1 MTSVPTISI
10 TTPDLESKDYM
21 PSGTV
26 TPTTPD
32 SPTVFDVVKEIEN
45 REPFIE
51 DEALDLTE
59 SKDNKATH
67 SRSHAIDDDDDDVV
81 YQPKTIKTFYN
92 QKCILIT
99 GASGFIGKA
108 VLWKLFQSLGDSV
121 DKIFVLLRKSRQHQ
135 RSAKDRL
142 HDDILSNKVRTEK
155 YVYAGMKIKLI
166 LSCLGVR
173 QPS

>member
-21 PSGTV
+21 ASGTV

-32 SPTVFDVVKEIEN
+32 SPTVFDVVKELEN
-45 REPFIE
+45 KEPYIE

-59 SKDNKATH
+59 PDATPQKNVR
-67 SRSHAIDDDDDDVV
+67 RSAIDSDDDEREE
-81 YQPKTIKTFYN
+81 PKTIKNFYN

-108 VLWKLFQSLGDSV
+108 LLWKLMQSLTLV
-121 DKIFVLLRKSRQHQ
+121 DTIFVLLRKNRHQ

-142 HDDILSNKVRTEK
+142 QDDILSNKVNTAF
-155 YVYAGMKIKLI
+155 YI
-166 LSCLGVR
+166 LCYFF
-173 QPS
+173 P

>member
-45 REPFIE
+45 NAEPFIE

-59 SKDNKATH
+59 SKDDKAIFS
-67 SRSHAIDDDDDDVV
+67 SRSNAIDDDDDDVV
-81 YQPKTIKTFYN
+81 YQPKTIKTFYK
-92 QKCILIT
+92 QKCVLIT

-135 RSAKDRL
+135 RSARDRL
-142 HDDILSNKVRTEK
+142 HDDILSNKV
-155 YVYAGMKIKLI
+155 
-166 LSCLGVR
+166 
-173 QPS
+173 

>member
-21 PSGTV
+21 ASGTV

-32 SPTVFDVVKEIEN
+32 SPTVFDVVKELEN
-45 REPFIE
+45 KEPYIE

-59 SKDNKATH
+59 IDAAPQKQGR
-67 SRSHAIDDDDDDVV
+67 RSAIDSDEDEQD
-81 YQPKTIKTFYN
+81 QPKTIKNFYN

-108 VLWKLFQSLGDSV
+108 VLWKLMQSLGQSV
-121 DKIFVLLRKSRQHQ
+121 DKIFIVLRKSRQHQ
-135 RSAKDRL
+135 RSAQDRL
-142 HDDILSNKVRTEK
+142 QDDILSNKV
-155 YVYAGMKIKLI
+155 V
-166 LSCLGVR
+166 
-173 QPS
+173 